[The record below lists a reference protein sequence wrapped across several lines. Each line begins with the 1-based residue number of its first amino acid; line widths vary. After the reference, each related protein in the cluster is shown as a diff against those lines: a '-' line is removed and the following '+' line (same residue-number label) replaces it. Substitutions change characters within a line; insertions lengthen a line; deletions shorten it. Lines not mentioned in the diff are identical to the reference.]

1 MADGNIKTTLQFQAD
16 ITDFKAAMQESNRAI
31 KLANSEFAAASS
43 GMDDWSKSTEG
54 LQAKL
59 QQLATVQAAQQQK
72 LAALRAEYD
81 KVVAAEGESSRAAQE
96 LAIKINNQQAAVNKT
111 GQEIKTYT
119 GKLEEAERATDDLGD
134 AANDAGK
141 DAAALATDIDKAE
154 QETFDFAAASEKA
167 SSIVAGAFAAIGA
180 ACAAVVTGFLAMAE
194 SSREYRVA
202 MGKIGTAFE
211 DVGMSATMGKELY
224 MDFYAV
230 LGDQDK
236 AVEAISNL
244 AMLTQDQQALAEW
257 TTIAT
262 GVYAKFG
269 DALPIE
275 SLTEAANETAKTGA
289 LTGALADALNWAG
302 VSEEEFQAQLDACNT
317 EAEREALIRSTLNGL
332 YADAGAQYRE
342 VNGDIIAANEA
353 QARMTDAMAQL
364 GAKAEPIMT
373 AIKNGFADIVE
384 AAASFLTDVD
394 MDSITASIE
403 NAFAWFIETAVPAIK
418 DGISWVIDNSG
429 LILSLITG
437 IGAGMVAW
445 NAVQIISGAVN
456 AFKTLKTTIDL
467 VKTGQLALNVALNAN
482 PIGIIIALV
491 AGLVAGFIALWN
503 NCESF
508 RNFFINMWE
517 GIKSFFAGIV
527 DWFAHA
533 GENIAGFFT
542 GAWESIKNAWSSAG
556 EWFAGVRDKIT
567 GAFQNVGNWFSK
579 KFTQAYNLAQKAW
592 AGAKEHFGKVKD
604 GITGAFSNIDTW
616 MGDKFGGAWTAVK
629 KAFSPFV
636 GYFQQIWNTVKG
648 IFSVVKSVLSGNFSD
663 AWAAIKGIFA
673 GWGSYFSGLWQNVKD
688 IFANVGSWFKN
699 IGGNIVE
706 GIWSGISSG
715 YNWIKEKITGWVGD
729 VVGFFKNLF
738 GIHSPSTV
746 MRDEVGKMLGAGMAE
761 GITDSRKA
769 VNGAVQQL
777 SDAALD
783 SLTRPRG
790 PAPAAAAGKTI
801 NFYQTNNSP
810 KALTRRE
817 IYRQTFNALAY
828 AGGG

>member
-1 MADGNIKTTLQFQAD
+1 MAEDIRTTLQFQAD
-16 ITDFKAAMQESNRAI
+16 ITDFKGAMQEANRAI

-43 GMDDWSKSTEG
+43 GMDDWSKSTDG

-81 KVVAAEGESSRAAQE
+81 KVVASEGESSRAAQE

-119 GKLEEAERATDDLGD
+119 GKLEEAERATADLGD

-154 QETFDFAAASEKA
+154 QETFDFSAASEKA
-167 SSIVAGAFAAIGA
+167 GNIVTGAFAAIGA

-211 DVGMSATMGKELY
+211 DVGMSADMGKQLY

-236 AVEAISNL
+236 ATEAISNL
-244 AMLTQDQQALAEW
+244 ALLTQDQQALAEW

-275 SLTEAANETAKTGA
+275 SLTEAANETAKTGS

-302 VSEEEFQAQLDACNT
+302 IAEEEFQAKLDACNT
-317 EAEREALIRSTLNGL
+317 EAEREALIRETLNGL
-332 YADAGAQYRE
+332 YADAGNQYRE

-373 AIKNGFADIVE
+373 AITNGFAAIAE
-384 AAASFLTDVD
+384 AAASLLEG
-394 MDSITASIE
+394 MDLDAITAAIE
-403 NAFAWFIETAVPAIK
+403 NAFSWFIDTALPAIT
-418 DGISWVIDNSG
+418 DAIAWVIDHSD
-429 LILSLITG
+429 LILALVTG
-437 IGAGMVAW
+437 IGAGMLAW
-445 NAVQIISGAVN
+445 NAVQIVTGAIN
-456 AFKTLKTTIDL
+456 AFKTLKTTLDL
-467 VKTGQLALNVALNAN
+467 VKTGQLALNVAMSAN

-491 AGLVAGFIALWN
+491 AGLVAGFIALWT
-503 NCESF
+503 NCEEF

-517 GIKSFFAGIV
+517 NIKGFFAGIV
-527 DWFAHA
+527 EWFANA
-533 GENIAGFFT
+533 GGNIAGFFVD
-542 GAWESIKNAWSSAG
+542 AWDAIKNAWASAG
-556 EWFAGVRDKIT
+556 EWFSGVRDKIN
-567 GAFQNVGNWFSK
+567 GAFENVGNWFSE
-579 KFTQAYNLAQKAW
+579 KFTQANDLAQKAW
-592 AGAKEHFGKVKD
+592 AGAKDYFGKVKAN
-604 GITGAFSNIDTW
+604 ITDKFADIDTW
-616 MGDKFGGAWTAVK
+616 MGEKFGGAWTAVK
-629 KAFSPFV
+629 KAFAPFV

-648 IFSVVKSVLSGNFSD
+648 IFAVVKAVFSGNFSD
-663 AWAAIKGIFA
+663 AWEAIKGIFA

-699 IGGNIVE
+699 IGGNIVD
-706 GIWSGISSG
+706 GIWSGISNG
-715 YNWIKEKITGWVGD
+715 FNWIKEKITGWVGD
-729 VVGFFKNLF
+729 VLGFFKSLL
-738 GIHSPSTV
+738 GIHSPSRV
-746 MRDEVGKMLGAGMAE
+746 MRDEIGEMMGLGMAE
-761 GITDSRKA
+761 GIADSRAA

-777 SDAALD
+777 SDAAVGG
-783 SLTRPRG
+783 LTTPR
-790 PAPAAAAGKTI
+790 ANAAAATVGKTI
-801 NFYQTNNSP
+801 VFNQTNNSP

-817 IYRQTFNALAY
+817 IYRQTYNALSY
-828 AGGG
+828 AGGV